1 MGAMNI
7 LALETSSEQASVA
20 VLQAGDVRTRT
31 LAAGAANHSEQILD
45 ALHAVLEEVGLKLG
59 RLDAVAFGSG
69 PGAFTG
75 LRLGC
80 SVAQGLAM
88 GAGLG
93 VVAIPSLHALGAQ
106 APDGLAVVATDARMG
121 EIYTARYRVE
131 SERPVMLGDFS
142 CIPPERFEMP
152 AEGQWH
158 ALGSAFAR
166 YPELAERA
174 RKHGFAVNESA
185 LPRAVE
191 IARLAALE
199 VAAGRLIAPEE
210 AVPLYVRDKVA
221 QTTAERLAQGGRA

>member
-7 LALETSSEQASVA
+7 LALETSCEQASVA
-20 VLQAGDVRTRT
+20 LLQADDIRTRT
-31 LAAGAANHSEQILD
+31 LAAGAANHSESVLD
-45 ALHAVLEEVGLKLG
+45 ALHALLDEAGLTLA
-59 RLDAVAFGSG
+59 RLDAVAFGAG

-93 VVAIPSLHALGAQ
+93 VVAVPSLHALGAR
-106 APDGLAVVATDARMG
+106 APDGLTVVATDARMG

-131 SERPVMLGDFS
+131 SGRPAMLGDFS
-142 CIPPERFEMP
+142 CISPERFDVPE
-152 AEGQWH
+152 EGRWH

-166 YPELAERA
+166 YPELVERA
-174 RKHGFAVNESA
+174 RKHGLVVDASA

-191 IARLAALE
+191 VARLAALE
-199 VAAGRLIAPEE
+199 VAAGRLIEPEH
-210 AVPLYVRDKVA
+210 AAPLYVRDKVA
-221 QTTAERLAQGGRA
+221 LTTAERLAQGGRA